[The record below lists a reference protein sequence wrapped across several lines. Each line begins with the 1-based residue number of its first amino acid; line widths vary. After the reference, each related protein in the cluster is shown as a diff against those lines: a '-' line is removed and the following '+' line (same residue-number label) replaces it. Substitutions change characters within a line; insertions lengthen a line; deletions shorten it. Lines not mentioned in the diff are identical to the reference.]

1 MDNIF
6 PDDEDTSPTTAVE
19 PPTGPVK
26 PTKRKR
32 GEEDA
37 SSSDESSS
45 SSSSSSSESDSNSE
59 SDSDSSESE
68 AEVEEAA
75 SPTKKKARP
84 SSATVEV
91 VQPGEE
97 PEKAM
102 YVAATGEGDQKEFV
116 WRVTDDVKV
125 KAKLWKSMVFMDIR
139 KYYDEGRKPTQKGV
153 FLNVEKYEKVMAR
166 QEMVTAALKWLEE
179 GGRAKSS
186 VLTGVLR
193 NDSTFIDPD
202 GAVIM
207 EIDKGL
213 KVKVYS
219 FKGLYLVDIRSYF
232 KGNATKKGISL
243 KPDVYFKVAGWK
255 DWSKA
260 VAVVKKVNGLPVN

>member
-6 PDDEDTSPTTAVE
+6 PDDDETTAVE
-19 PPTGPVK
+19 PPTKPVK
-26 PTKRKR
+26 PMKRKR
-32 GEEDA
+32 AEEEDA
-37 SSSDESSS
+37 SSSSSSSSSSSDESSS
-45 SSSSSSSESDSNSE
+45 SSSSSD

-68 AEVEEAA
+68 ET
-75 SPTKKKARP
+75 PTPAKKKARP
-84 SSATVEV
+84 SSAVEV

-97 PEKAM
+97 SEKAM

-125 KAKLWKSMVFMDIR
+125 KAKLWKGMVFMDIR
-139 KYYDEGRKPTQKGV
+139 KYFDEGRKPTQKGV
-153 FLNVEKYEKVMAR
+153 FLNVEKYEKTMAR
-166 QEMVTAALKWLEE
+166 QEMVTAALKWLDE
-179 GGRAKSS
+179 GGRAKSP

-202 GAVIM
+202 GAIIM

-213 KVKVYS
+213 KLKVYS
-219 FKGLYLVDIRSYF
+219 FKGMYLVDIRSYF

-243 KPDVYFKVAGWK
+243 KPDVYFKIANWT

-260 VAVVKKVNGLPVN
+260 VAVVKKVNNLPVN